1 MAPETVRGV
10 NPEPEGGWP
19 WHLTPYEVSY
29 VETFRVRPVR
39 EGTWENAP
47 EKNARL
53 DAEAEGVLA
62 VISAGRQSIAAPE
75 PSVVLPQPAQQPARM
90 RARTFTIAVV
100 SLAIVAIAAGV
111 ATLVLQLEEASQQK
125 ELKKLYRVFDGH
137 STSLEQLVEMA
148 KEQGIE
154 LPRF

>member
-1 MAPETVRGV
+1 
-10 NPEPEGGWP
+10 
-19 WHLTPYEVSY
+19 
-29 VETFRVRPVR
+29 
-39 EGTWENAP
+39 
-47 EKNARL
+47 
-53 DAEAEGVLA
+53 
-62 VISAGRQSIAAPE
+62 
-75 PSVVLPQPAQQPARM
+75 M